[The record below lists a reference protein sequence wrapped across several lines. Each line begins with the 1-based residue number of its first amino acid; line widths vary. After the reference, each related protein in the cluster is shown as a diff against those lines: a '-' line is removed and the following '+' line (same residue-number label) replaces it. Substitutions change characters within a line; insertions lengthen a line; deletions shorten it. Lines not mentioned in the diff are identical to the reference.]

1 MLNILIIINPKNKI
15 WITKGFIIP
24 NYINL
29 LMYLYS
35 LLVIVMN
42 FL

>member
-15 WITKGFIIP
+15 WITKSFIIP
-24 NYINL
+24 IYINL

-35 LLVIVMN
+35 LLAIVMK